1 MTHSQ
6 SNAEYLFDK
15 ATAAHI
21 IYAEVRH
28 FVAEEPLHGRTEEE
42 VRTLTRAIAY
52 RIDQDLHWAD
62 IDEVI
67 DQIKHLQAIAA
78 GTDDEVHLNESRTI
92 DDRAYLIGRYFPY
105 LRSNIDQLVRHI
117 KPRYELAA

>member
-1 MTHSQ
+1 MTHPK
-6 SNAEYLFDK
+6 SNAEYLFNKD
-15 ATAAHI
+15 TAAHI

-28 FVAEEPLHGRTEEE
+28 FVAEEPCGGRTEEE

-52 RIDQDLHWAD
+52 RIDQDLHWVD

-67 DQIKHLQAIAA
+67 DQIKHLQQIAA
-78 GTDDEVHLNESRTI
+78 GTDDEVRLNDQRTV
-92 DDRAYLIGRYFPY
+92 DNRAYLIGRYFPY
-105 LRSNIDQLVRHI
+105 LRSTIDNLVRHI

>member
-1 MTHSQ
+1 MTTFHSKP
-6 SNAEYLFDK
+6 EYVFTKD
-15 ATAAHI
+15 TAAHI

-28 FVAEEPLHGRTEEE
+28 FTAEESIHGRTEEE

-52 RIDQDLHWAD
+52 KIDQDLHWTD
-62 IDEVI
+62 VDELI

-78 GTDDEVHLNESRTI
+78 GTDDEVRLNNERTI
-92 DDRAYLIGRYFPY
+92 DNRAYLIGRYFPY
-105 LRSNIDQLVRHI
+105 LRSNIDGLVRHI

>member
-1 MTHSQ
+1 MTHQ
-6 SNAEYLFDK
+6 KSNAEYLFNKD
-15 ATAAHI
+15 TAAHI

-52 RIDQDLHWAD
+52 RIDQDLHWVD
-62 IDEVI
+62 IDELI

-78 GTDDEVHLNESRTI
+78 GVDDEVRLNEQRTI
-92 DDRAYLIGRYFPY
+92 DNRAYLIGRYFPY
-105 LRSNIDQLVRHI
+105 LRSNIDDLVRHI